1 MTVQAEQKQ
10 YTRKE
15 YLALEANALYKNE
28 YRNGKI
34 IPMTGGTTDHN
45 RIVINICSYLHF
57 VLKQKNAE
65 VFAGDVRL
73 WIPNYNIYT
82 YPDVMVIKGE
92 PIYEGESKTTITNP
106 LLIIEVLSQST
117 SSYDRGNKF
126 RYYRSF
132 PTFKEY
138 ILIDQYSYLIEQY
151 VKNSENQW
159 LLSEYETQDSTV
171 VLNSIAGELLIKDV
185 YERVTF
191 AK

>member
-1 MTVQAEQKQ
+1 MTAQAEQRQ

-15 YLALEANALYKNE
+15 YLALEAKALYKSE
-28 YRNGKI
+28 YHNGKI

-45 RIVINICSYLHF
+45 RIVINLCSYLHF

-106 LLIIEVLSQST
+106 LLIVEVLSQST

-126 RYYRSF
+126 RYYRSL

-138 ILIDQYSYLIEQY
+138 ILIDQYSYSIEQY
-151 VKNSENQW
+151 VKNSENKW
-159 LLSEYETQDSTV
+159 FLSEYETQDSTV
-171 VLNSIAGELLIKDV
+171 VLNSIAGELLVKNV

-191 AK
+191 VM